1 MASTTLVLPFGLP
14 PAEMAPD
21 LVRALQAPA
30 LATLLSRNST
40 RTAHAF
46 DGDTRLLPHEA
57 WLAHALGL
65 AGDPASR
72 SAGAPFAPAVMR
84 GFGLAPDAGHWFIF
98 HPVHLV
104 IGTHLVMPD
113 LRGLRIGADES
124 RALFDAALP
133 LFEELGK
140 KLVYGDAHTW
150 FLRADD
156 WAELA
161 TASPDTAAGDNLHQ
175 WLPLGTAARD
185 FRRLLNEVQMLW
197 HSHPANAGRRQP
209 VNSFWLWAGGAAA
222 QPRPEAPLAA
232 SAAPAWLNALATPE
246 LRDATCVQ
254 WLAAPGHERTAVLG
268 HLAASGLA
276 EDWSTWLEAMKQLED
291 QWFAPLLGA
300 LRSGQLNGRDP
311 GLRLVLTNRH
321 GWTDTTTTKLALNKF
336 WRSENFKNL
345 LHRAPQ
351 EKHTP

>member
-30 LATLLSRNST
+30 LATLLSRHSSHT
-40 RTAHAF
+40 VHAF
-46 DGDTRLLPHEA
+46 DADTRLLPHEA

-65 AGDPASR
+65 AADPA
-72 SAGAPFAPAVMR
+72 AQPAAPFAPAVMR
-84 GFGLAPDAGHWFIF
+84 GFGLAPDAGHWFLF

-104 IGTHLVMPD
+104 IGTHLMMPD
-113 LRGLRIGADES
+113 LRGLRIGGDES

-140 KLVYGDAHTW
+140 TLVYGDAHTW

-156 WAELA
+156 WADLA
-161 TASPDTAAGDNLHQ
+161 TASPDAATGDNLHP
-175 WLPLGTAARD
+175 WLPAGTAARD

-197 HSHPANAGRRQP
+197 HAHPVNVARRQP
-209 VNSFWLWAGGAAA
+209 VNSFWLWAGGPAS
-222 QPRPEAPLAA
+222 QPRPEAALAS

-254 WLAAPGHERTAVLG
+254 WLATKEHERTAVLG
-268 HLAASGLA
+268 HLVGAGLA
-276 EDWSTWLEAMKQLED
+276 EDWSGWLESMKQLED

-300 LRSGQLNGRDP
+300 LRSGQVSSV
-311 GLRLVLTNRH
+311 RLVLGNR
-321 GWTDTTTTKLALNKF
+321 GAWTDSTTTKLALNKF
-336 WRSENFKNL
+336 WRAENFKNL
-345 LHRAPQ
+345 L
-351 EKHTP
+351 T

>member
-40 RTAHAF
+40 HTAHAF
-46 DGDTRLLPHEA
+46 DADTRLLPHEA

-65 AGDPASR
+65 AGDPA
-72 SAGAPFAPAVMR
+72 AQPAAPFAPAVMR
-84 GFGLAPDAGHWFIF
+84 GLGLAPDAGHWFLF

-104 IGTHLVMPD
+104 IGTHLMMPD
-113 LRGLRIGADES
+113 LRGLRIGAEES

-140 KLVYGDAHTW
+140 TLVYGDARTW

-156 WAELA
+156 WAGLA
-161 TASPDTAAGDNLHQ
+161 TASPDAATGDNLHP
-175 WLPLGTAARD
+175 WLPSGAAARD

-197 HSHPANAGRRQP
+197 HAHPVNAARAQP
-209 VNSFWLWAGGAAA
+209 VNSFWLWAGAPAA
-222 QPRPEAPLAA
+222 QPGVGTPLATA
-232 SAAPAWLNALATPE
+232 AAPAWLNALATPE

-254 WLAAPGHERTAVLG
+254 WLATKGNDRLAVLG
-268 HLAASGLA
+268 HLAGAGLA
-276 EDWSTWLEAMKQLED
+276 EDWPAWLESMKQLED

-300 LRSGQLNGRDP
+300 LRSGQTSGV
-311 GLRLVLTNRH
+311 RLILANRL
-321 GWTDTTTTKLALNKF
+321 GWTDTATTKLALNKF
-336 WRSENFKNL
+336 WRTENFKNL
-345 LHRAPQ
+345 LA
-351 EKHTP
+351 

>member
-40 RTAHAF
+40 HTMHAF
-46 DGDTRLLPHEA
+46 DADTRLLPHEA

-65 AGDPASR
+65 AGAPSTQPA
-72 SAGAPFAPAVMR
+72 APFAPAVMR
-84 GFGLAPDAGHWFIF
+84 GLGMTPETGHWFIF

-104 IGTHLVMPD
+104 IGTHLMMPD
-113 LRGLRIGADES
+113 LRGLRITGAES

-140 KLVYGDAHTW
+140 TLVYGDAYTW

-161 TASPDTAAGDNLHQ
+161 TASPDAATGDNLHP
-175 WLPLGTAARD
+175 WLPSGAAARD

-197 HSHPANAGRRQP
+197 HAHPVNAARKQA
-209 VNSFWLWAGGAAA
+209 VNSFWLWAGGPAE
-222 QPRPEAPLAA
+222 QPRPEAALAA
-232 SAAPAWLNALATPE
+232 SAVPAWLNALAEPE

-254 WLAAPGHERTAVLG
+254 WLAAKGRQRTAVLG
-268 HLAASGLA
+268 HLIGAGLA
-276 EDWSTWLEAMKQLED
+276 EDWSGWLESMKQLED

-300 LRSGQLNGRDP
+300 LRAGQLHGQGRGHEP
-311 GLRLVLTNRH
+311 GLRIVLCNRSA
-321 GWTDTTTTKLALNKF
+321 WTDTTTTKPALNKF
-336 WRSENFKNL
+336 WRTENFKNL
-345 LHRAPQ
+345 L
-351 EKHTP
+351 T